1 MSSAPLHAGAPTL
14 LHRRPQASR
23 GRPPAGYRDLC
34 ARAREHR
41 LSENKRRGSQ
51 GCGRPACAGSRDLA
65 GAGRGVR
72 APGRHRFSPVGQ
84 RDLQIRPLAQLLPS
98 PPRRQKPS
106 GHSRPPGAPRR
117 AHLKNEKSPEHG
129 HTRERPGPLAMTDS
143 PVSVRLPRT
152 CSAVGSGSEPARF
165 SRTGTPSGHLLSGA
179 AVSSSRRSVR
189 LHHGPSSAAASPAPG
204 STEQGRR
211 GPGLREAAAASPR
224 AWGKPPDA
232 SESPGADLEE
242 RALRGSGQRRG
253 GQTRRVWTS
262 HTDSRG
268 PQNAMRATVPGAPP
282 LGAGGEGAGKAA
294 REGRG
299 WPPGR
304 AQARHVCPSARPAA
318 QARSSVCC
326 GGLLPITEREGV
338 PNRGRDVLAR
348 DSGAGAAGGGSSP
361 GHRAGAPSAGPHRS
375 PRGAASPGPWWRLQV
390 PPALPPDV

>member
-23 GRPPAGYRDLC
+23 VRPPAGYRDLC

-129 HTRERPGPLAMTDS
+129 HMRERPGPLAMTDS
-143 PVSVRLPRT
+143 PVSVPLPRT
-152 CSAVGSGSEPARF
+152 CSAVGSGSEPSRF

-224 AWGKPPDA
+224 SLGKAPRRLGVP
-232 SESPGADLEE
+232 
-242 RALRGSGQRRG
+242 RG
-253 GQTRRVWTS
+253 GPGGK
-262 HTDSRG
+262 G
-268 PQNAMRATVPGAPP
+268 PQRLRTEKRRPDEEGVDLTHGFTGPPKCHAGHRAGGTSSG
-282 LGAGGEGAGKAA
+282 GRWGGGGEGSQ
-294 REGRG
+294 
-299 WPPGR
+299 GR
-304 AQARHVCPSARPAA
+304 ARVA
-318 QARSSVCC
+318 
-326 GGLLPITEREGV
+326 
-338 PNRGRDVLAR
+338 
-348 DSGAGAAGGGSSP
+348 SGAGAGPACVPVCTTRRSGPLVCLLRGP
-361 GHRAGAPSAGPHRS
+361 APHHGTRRGP
-375 PRGAASPGPWWRLQV
+375 
-390 PPALPPDV
+390 

>member
-23 GRPPAGYRDLC
+23 VRPPAGYRDLC

-117 AHLKNEKSPEHG
+117 VHLKNEKSPEHG

-143 PVSVRLPRT
+143 PVSVPLPRT
-152 CSAVGSGSEPARF
+152 CSAVGSGSELSRF

-211 GPGLREAAAASPR
+211 GSGLREAAAASPR
-224 AWGKPPDA
+224 SLGKAPRRLGVP
-232 SESPGADLEE
+232 
-242 RALRGSGQRRG
+242 RG
-253 GQTRRVWTS
+253 GPGGK
-262 HTDSRG
+262 G
-268 PQNAMRATVPGAPP
+268 PQRLRT
-282 LGAGGEGAGKAA
+282 EK
-294 REGRG
+294 R
-299 WPPGR
+299 
-304 AQARHVCPSARPAA
+304 RPD
-318 QARSSVCC
+318 
-326 GGLLPITEREGV
+326 EEGV
-338 PNRGRDVLAR
+338 DLTHGFTGPPKCHA
-348 DSGAGAAGGGSSP
+348 
-361 GHRAGAPSAGPHRS
+361 GHRAGRPAP
-375 PRGAASPGPWWRLQV
+375 
-390 PPALPPDV
+390 